1 MGTSQSS
8 RGPGSGVP
16 MVPAWASDPPM
27 EEPRTPQPA
36 EPGATE
42 APSAPNDAQ
51 TPSLLPADHVDPTTV
66 LITSL
71 DVAPP
76 ARFRGTRRALGDYAR
91 TGETR
96 DMRRGLGHYVRSGY
110 SGAETAAR
118 RMGRTASTA
127 AALYSALSNAADGQP
142 SSPGSPLDPAL
153 LSGRTV
159 REVMDAV
166 VNAYPS
172 GEGRLAK
179 AGRAAI
185 VR

>member
-118 RMGRTASTA
+118 RMGRTASRLRRCI
-127 AALYSALSNAADGQP
+127 ALYQTLEMA
-142 SSPGSPLDPAL
+142 SPRPPVAHLIQRCFPAEPC
-153 LSGRTV
+153 G
-159 REVMDAV
+159 
-166 VNAYPS
+166 
-172 GEGRLAK
+172 K
-179 AGRAAI
+179 
-185 VR
+185 